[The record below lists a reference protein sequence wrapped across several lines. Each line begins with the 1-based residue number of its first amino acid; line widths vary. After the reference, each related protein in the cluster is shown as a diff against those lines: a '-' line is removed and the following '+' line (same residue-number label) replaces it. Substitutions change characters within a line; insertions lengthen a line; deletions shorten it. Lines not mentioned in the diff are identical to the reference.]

1 MVSGKPSNKKTF
13 KYSKNFNF
21 FLVLLCLILV
31 FLGKLDLIAVRNFKA
46 FVSDFTAPITYMFN
60 KPVKEIAGVLE
71 EVKSTGSLRD
81 ENIRLKSEIRRLRV
95 SNSKIA
101 SNELELLELR
111 KLLNSIPQ
119 NKIRIVTGRAL
130 TSPGGTFANTVLID
144 AGTKDGVKIGQPAI
158 SSLGLVGYVVNV
170 SFNSSRILLII
181 DINSMIPAY
190 LTQSNW
196 PAVIQGQ
203 NSQLLKIKFLSSE
216 ATLIEGESL
225 ETSGHGGR
233 LPAGINIGNVVKT
246 FSGKYSVK
254 PSVDL
259 NRITY
264 ISIITNFNLPQDA
277 NNDFDGFAP
286 MQKPKSSLGLKGI
299 DSSGSRKLESAVD

>member
-1 MVSGKPSNKKTF
+1 MVSGKPSNQKTF
-13 KYSKNFNF
+13 KSSKNFNF
-21 FLVLLCLILV
+21 FLVLLCLVLV
-31 FLGKLDLIAVRNFKA
+31 FLGKLDLIAIRNFKA
-46 FVSDFTAPITYMFN
+46 FLSDFVGPITYIFN
-60 KPVKEIAGVLE
+60 KPVREIAGVLE
-71 EVKSTGSLRD
+71 EVKSTGALRD
-81 ENIRLKSEIRRLRV
+81 ENIRLKSEIRRLKV
-95 SNSKIA
+95 SNSTIA
-101 SNELELLELR
+101 SNEFELLELR
-111 KLLNSIPQ
+111 KLLNAIPK
-119 NKIRIVTGRAL
+119 NKTRIVTGRTL

-144 AGTKDGVKIGQPAI
+144 AGIKDGIKIGQPAI

-170 SFNSSRILLII
+170 GLKSSRILLII

-203 NSQLLKIKFLSSE
+203 NSQLLEIKFLSSE

-225 ETSGHGGR
+225 ETSGHGSR

-246 FSGKYSVK
+246 FSGKYYVK

-286 MQKPKSSLGLKGI
+286 LQKPKTSMGLKGI
-299 DSSGSRKLESAVD
+299 DSSGSRKLESTVD

>member
-1 MVSGKPSNKKTF
+1 
-13 KYSKNFNF
+13 
-21 FLVLLCLILV
+21 
-31 FLGKLDLIAVRNFKA
+31 
-46 FVSDFTAPITYMFN
+46 
-60 KPVKEIAGVLE
+60 
-71 EVKSTGSLRD
+71 
-81 ENIRLKSEIRRLRV
+81 
-95 SNSKIA
+95 
-101 SNELELLELR
+101 
-111 KLLNSIPQ
+111 
-119 NKIRIVTGRAL
+119 
-130 TSPGGTFANTVLID
+130 
-144 AGTKDGVKIGQPAI
+144 
-158 SSLGLVGYVVNV
+158 
-170 SFNSSRILLII
+170 
-181 DINSMIPAY
+181 MIPAY

-196 PAVIQGQ
+196 PAIIQGQ

-286 MQKPKSSLGLKGI
+286 MQKPKTSRGLKGI
-299 DSSGSRKLESAVD
+299 DSSGRRKIESAED

>member
-1 MVSGKPSNKKTF
+1 M
-13 KYSKNFNF
+13 
-21 FLVLLCLILV
+21 
-31 FLGKLDLIAVRNFKA
+31 
-46 FVSDFTAPITYMFN
+46 
-60 KPVKEIAGVLE
+60 
-71 EVKSTGSLRD
+71 
-81 ENIRLKSEIRRLRV
+81 
-95 SNSKIA
+95 
-101 SNELELLELR
+101 
-111 KLLNSIPQ
+111 
-119 NKIRIVTGRAL
+119 
-130 TSPGGTFANTVLID
+130 
-144 AGTKDGVKIGQPAI
+144 
-158 SSLGLVGYVVNV
+158 VNV

-225 ETSGHGGR
+225 ETSGHGSR

-246 FSGKYSVK
+246 FSGKYYVK

-264 ISIITNFNLPQDA
+264 ISIITNFNLPQGA
-277 NNDFDGFAP
+277 NNDFDSFAP
-286 MQKPKSSLGLKGI
+286 MQKPKTSLGLKGI
-299 DSSGSRKLESAVD
+299 DSSGSRKLKSAAD

>member
-1 MVSGKPSNKKTF
+1 M
-13 KYSKNFNF
+13 
-21 FLVLLCLILV
+21 
-31 FLGKLDLIAVRNFKA
+31 
-46 FVSDFTAPITYMFN
+46 
-60 KPVKEIAGVLE
+60 
-71 EVKSTGSLRD
+71 
-81 ENIRLKSEIRRLRV
+81 
-95 SNSKIA
+95 
-101 SNELELLELR
+101 
-111 KLLNSIPQ
+111 
-119 NKIRIVTGRAL
+119 
-130 TSPGGTFANTVLID
+130 
-144 AGTKDGVKIGQPAI
+144 
-158 SSLGLVGYVVNV
+158 VNV

-246 FSGKYSVK
+246 FSGKYYVK

-277 NNDFDGFAP
+277 NNGFDGFAP
-286 MQKPKSSLGLKGI
+286 MQKPQTSLGLKGI
-299 DSSGSRKLESAVD
+299 DSSGSRKLENVAD

>member
-1 MVSGKPSNKKTF
+1 
-13 KYSKNFNF
+13 
-21 FLVLLCLILV
+21 
-31 FLGKLDLIAVRNFKA
+31 
-46 FVSDFTAPITYMFN
+46 
-60 KPVKEIAGVLE
+60 
-71 EVKSTGSLRD
+71 
-81 ENIRLKSEIRRLRV
+81 
-95 SNSKIA
+95 
-101 SNELELLELR
+101 
-111 KLLNSIPQ
+111 
-119 NKIRIVTGRAL
+119 
-130 TSPGGTFANTVLID
+130 
-144 AGTKDGVKIGQPAI
+144 
-158 SSLGLVGYVVNV
+158 VVNV

-196 PAVIQGQ
+196 PAIIQGQ

-259 NRITY
+259 
-264 ISIITNFNLPQDA
+264 
-277 NNDFDGFAP
+277 
-286 MQKPKSSLGLKGI
+286 K
-299 DSSGSRKLESAVD
+299 

>member
-1 MVSGKPSNKKTF
+1 M
-13 KYSKNFNF
+13 
-21 FLVLLCLILV
+21 
-31 FLGKLDLIAVRNFKA
+31 
-46 FVSDFTAPITYMFN
+46 
-60 KPVKEIAGVLE
+60 
-71 EVKSTGSLRD
+71 
-81 ENIRLKSEIRRLRV
+81 
-95 SNSKIA
+95 
-101 SNELELLELR
+101 
-111 KLLNSIPQ
+111 
-119 NKIRIVTGRAL
+119 
-130 TSPGGTFANTVLID
+130 
-144 AGTKDGVKIGQPAI
+144 
-158 SSLGLVGYVVNV
+158 VNV

-246 FSGKYSVK
+246 FSGKYYVK

-277 NNDFDGFAP
+277 NNSFDGFAP
-286 MQKPKSSLGLKGI
+286 MQKPKTSLGLKGI
-299 DSSGSRKLESAVD
+299 DSSGSRKLENVVD